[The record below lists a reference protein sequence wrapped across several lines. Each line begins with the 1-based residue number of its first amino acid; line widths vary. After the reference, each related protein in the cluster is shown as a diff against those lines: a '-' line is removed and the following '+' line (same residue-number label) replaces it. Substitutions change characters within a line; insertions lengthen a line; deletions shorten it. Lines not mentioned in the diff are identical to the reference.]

1 MKIMPN
7 NFSQTSKLLVLC
19 ILKYIPQR
27 PTTLPLSELFKIF
40 KFVKFHVDI
49 FKCAYKYA
57 QNFVF
62 TYIHVFFFC
71 EGQFF
76 LFILFKKMYT

>member
-40 KFVKFHVDI
+40 KFVKFHVD
-49 FKCAYKYA
+49 AYKYA
-57 QNFVF
+57 QNFVL
-62 TYIHVFFFC
+62 TYKFVFFFC

-76 LFILFKKMYT
+76 LFILLRKKCIHNF

>member
-62 TYIHVFFFC
+62 TYIHVFFC

>member
-19 ILKYIPQR
+19 ILEYIPQR

-40 KFVKFHVDI
+40 KFVKFHVD
-49 FKCAYKYA
+49 AYKYA
-57 QNFVF
+57 QNFVL
-62 TYIHVFFFC
+62 TYIVCVFFC

-76 LFILFKKMYT
+76 LFILLRKKCIHNF